1 MIAGF
6 DPTLI
11 LVLNLAGTFV
21 FGLSGGLAGVRA
33 RLDLLGVVVLAFTV
47 ALAGGIIRDLLIGAP
62 PATFRDGRYLAAAA
76 SAGVVSF
83 VARPRLEAADH
94 TLTVFDAIGLG
105 LFSVTGADAALAHH
119 LAAVQSIILGAITG
133 VGGGIVRDVLLRQ
146 IPTVLR
152 AELYA
157 VPALLGSAVVVASHA
172 AGSRSALFP
181 LVAAAV
187 CTATR
192 MVGVHYQIGLPIA
205 PSERDR
211 QPGPD

>member
-33 RLDLLGVVVLAFTV
+33 RLDLFGVVVLAFTV
-47 ALAGGIIRDLLIGAP
+47 ALAGGIIRDLLIGVP
-62 PATFRDGRYLAAAA
+62 PATFRDGRYLAAA
-76 SAGVVSF
+76 SGAGVVSF
-83 VARPRLEAADH
+83 VARPRLEQADR

-119 LAAVQSIILGAITG
+119 LAALQCIILGAITG
-133 VGGGIVRDVLLRQ
+133 VGGGMVRDVLLRQ

-181 LVAAAV
+181 LAAAAV
-187 CTATR
+187 CIATR
-192 MVGVHYQIGLPIA
+192 MLGVRYHIGLPIA
-205 PSERDR
+205 PSERARDLGR
-211 QPGPD
+211 D